1 MARYSYDDFM
11 NLPLGDLE
19 ALTGVAREG
28 EGDDDYRARAWSSY
42 KQDVA
47 NEEEWGGTEG
57 ESVAPEPE
65 PER

>member
-11 NLPLGDLE
+11 KLPLSDLE
-19 ALTGVAREG
+19 ALTGVERAG
-28 EGDDDYRARAWSSY
+28 EGDDDYRDRAWESY

-47 NEEEWGGTEG
+47 NEDEWGGTEG
-57 ESVAPEPE
+57 ESVGTDL

>member
-1 MARYSYDDFM
+1 MARMSHDDFM
-11 NLPLGDLE
+11 KLPLEELE
-19 ALTGVAREG
+19 GLTGVAREG
-28 EGDDDYRARAWSSY
+28 DGEADYRARAWDSY

>member
-11 NLPLGDLE
+11 NLPLGELE
-19 ALTGVAREG
+19 ALTGVAQEG
-28 EGDDDYRARAWSSY
+28 ADDEDYRTRAWNSY

-47 NEEEWGGTEG
+47 NEDEWGGTEG
-57 ESVAPEPE
+57 DSVGADL

>member
-28 EGDDDYRARAWSSY
+28 ADDEDYRTRAWNSY

-47 NEEEWGGTEG
+47 NEDEWGGTEG
-57 ESVAPEPE
+57 DSVGADL